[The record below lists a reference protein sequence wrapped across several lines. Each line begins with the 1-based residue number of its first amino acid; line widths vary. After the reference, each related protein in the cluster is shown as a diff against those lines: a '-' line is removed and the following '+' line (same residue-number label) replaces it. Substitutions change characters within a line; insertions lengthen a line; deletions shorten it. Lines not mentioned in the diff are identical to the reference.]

1 MSPTPFGV
9 GDFSMHMAP
18 AASSFVI
25 CQVLIHVKFAARFV
39 QNNRHPNVSDGIVM
53 QIIRRLVRQL
63 CPNNYKWECKKS
75 SIIYILYYNLKC
87 LKT

>member
-1 MSPTPFGV
+1 MSPTPNGV

-25 CQVLIHVKFAARFV
+25 CQVLIRVKFTARFV

-53 QIIRRLVRQL
+53 QIIRRLVGSCVLIIISR
-63 CPNNYKWECKKS
+63 NVSGKS
-75 SIIYILYYNLKC
+75 HIIYIIYII
-87 LKT
+87 

>member
-9 GDFSMHMAP
+9 GDFSMYMAL

-25 CQVLIHVKFAARFV
+25 CQVLIRVKFAARFV

-53 QIIRRLVRQL
+53 QIIRILVSRIVRQL
-63 CPNNYKWECKKS
+63 VTH
-75 SIIYILYYNLKC
+75 IIYIIYIIYII
-87 LKT
+87 

>member
-25 CQVLIHVKFAARFV
+25 CQVLIRVKFAARFL

-63 CPNNYKWECKKS
+63 CPNNYKWECTGAGKLPY
-75 SIIYILYYNLKC
+75 IIYIYIII
-87 LKT
+87 

>member
-1 MSPTPFGV
+1 MSPTPNGV

-25 CQVLIHVKFAARFV
+25 CQVLIRVKFAARFV

-53 QIIRRLVRQL
+53 QIIRILISRIIRQL
-63 CPNNYKWECKKS
+63 DRLNRP
-75 SIIYILYYNLKC
+75 I
-87 LKT
+87 

>member
-1 MSPTPFGV
+1 MSLSKSLQNELSPTPFGV

-25 CQVLIHVKFAARFV
+25 RQVLSDVKFAARIV
-39 QNNRHPNVSDGIVM
+39 QNNRHPKVSDGIVM

-63 CPNNYKWECKKS
+63 CPNNYK
-75 SIIYILYYNLKC
+75 
-87 LKT
+87 